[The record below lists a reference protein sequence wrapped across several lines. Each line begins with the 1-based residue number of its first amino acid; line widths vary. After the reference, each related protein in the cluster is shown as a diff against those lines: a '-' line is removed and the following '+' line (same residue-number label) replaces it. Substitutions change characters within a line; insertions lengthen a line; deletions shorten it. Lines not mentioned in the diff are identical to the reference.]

1 MIQSFYTNQFISSA
15 CFLTLCFHTCGCVS
29 KALQEMR
36 TLSRSLSD
44 CYITKLLLMSLSL
57 SLSLSCVYDN
67 SAVRWRC
74 WNQNVTDSLQGW
86 AGIPVPVQVSLT
98 RSTIELPW
106 TAKKTSLNIQ
116 RKDIWKCFQ
125 CVHIGGSLPEVE
137 CLDNLSSPYL
147 LISIPFVAFPIC
159 PPTLWG
165 KKLSMMAF
173 VKRDKSKATVVFR
186 RKRQKVQLQNIEGKG
201 NSYCMIKRNFLEIN
215 FHKIPFPPPFRR
227 GHCPADEKIINQQD
241 LNIFKGKDGSLMH
254 LHQ

>member
-29 KALQEMR
+29 KTLQEMR

-57 SLSLSCVYDN
+57 SLSLSSVYDN

-125 CVHIGGSLPEVE
+125 CVHIGSSLPEVE
-137 CLDNLSSPYL
+137 CLDNLSSLTCSYQSL
-147 LISIPFVAFPIC
+147 LWLFLFVHQPC
-159 PPTLWG
+159 EVKNCQWWH
-165 KKLSMMAF
+165 LSNVTK
-173 VKRDKSKATVVFR
+173 VKRQSCSDGKDKKFNYKTLKAKEIVIAWSK
-186 RKRQKVQLQNIEGKG
+186 E
-201 NSYCMIKRNFLEIN
+201 SFLKLIFTKYP
-215 FHKIPFPPPFRR
+215 FHLHS
-227 GHCPADEKIINQQD
+227 GGVTAQHDEKIINQQD